1 MKLYRL
7 LAIVSVMLL
16 AVNSCQKQVP
26 QTVPECVT
34 IITEPLASGESP
46 EGGLRPITIAAS
58 SDWTAV
64 SNQGWIYVTP
74 SSGGKGI
81 QEVTIHFD
89 PNTSGKRREGSIT
102 FTSGTYSESY
112 TLTQKKQ

>member
-1 MKLYRL
+1 MKLHRI
-7 LAIVSVMLL
+7 LAIAMVMLL
-16 AVNSCQKQVP
+16 AASACQKQVSP
-26 QTVPECVT
+26 TVPECIT
-34 IITEPLASGESP
+34 IITEPLAAGESS

-64 SNQGWIYVTP
+64 SDQGWLYVTP

-89 PNTSGKRREGSIT
+89 PNTSGKRREGSII

-112 TLTQKKQ
+112 ILTQKK

>member
-1 MKLYRL
+1 MKFHRL
-7 LAIVSVMLL
+7 LVFVSVMLL
-16 AVNSCQKQVP
+16 AAGACQKQVP
-26 QTVPECVT
+26 QTVPESVT
-34 IITEPLASGESP
+34 IITEPLAAGESSA
-46 EGGLRPITIAAS
+46 GGQRPITIAAS

-89 PNTSGKRREGSIT
+89 PNTTGKRREGSIT

-112 TLTQKKQ
+112 TLTQKK